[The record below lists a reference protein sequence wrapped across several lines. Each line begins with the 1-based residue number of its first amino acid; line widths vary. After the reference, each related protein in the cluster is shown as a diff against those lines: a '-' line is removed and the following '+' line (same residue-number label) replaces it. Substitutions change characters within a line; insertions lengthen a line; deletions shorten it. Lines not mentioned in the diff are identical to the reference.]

1 MSLQSRTRWRVSLV
15 GALTVATGMSLCAL
29 PAAHATPDGHW
40 TTLSKGDVRTV
51 QQPSVHRFGHDVQ
64 VVWTQ
69 PQGQKYAL
77 WTQILKPN
85 GNPSGRPTRI
95 LVWEALI
102 PDPVIFGIGSERVI
116 AFSGLRTGDITDP
129 YTNGAEYYL
138 TSHDGRSWTLG
149 HGSLSASTS
158 AFGSYGTA
166 AIDYN
171 GSPLVAFT
179 EASSSRISFHH
190 GIDSHS
196 PATSADGHTADTGN
210 FAYNTGLGQDAST
223 ADVWAVWYSN
233 SGKPATNGVDA
244 QRLFP
249 SMGSLVQGPASSKSR
264 GGSAT
269 STAPDQDLPA
279 VSRPA
284 KAGGGVYTAYATPK
298 DNAVVVW
305 RIGAS
310 RPAFTIKAVA
320 TVGQVSLSSGPK
332 GRLWVYWRD
341 GSGHLR
347 ATRSNAAATRAGAI
361 RSIAPPRGTTA
372 YRTAGDGSH
381 GSLNLVSL
389 FAGGRGRM
397 ESALVL
403 PGLTGSAARSWH
415 QGHRYK
421 VKVTDA
427 GAAVKGA
434 VVHFGGHKAR
444 TNRRGIARL
453 HVANGAS
460 LGRSVVSINHHGYAG
475 ARLKVKVKR

>member
-1 MSLQSRTRWRVSLV
+1 MSVQSRTRWRASLV
-15 GALTVATGMSLCAL
+15 GTLTLATGLSLCAL
-29 PAAHATPDGHW
+29 PAAQATPDGHW
-40 TTLSKGDVRTV
+40 TVLSKGDVRTV

-69 PQGQKYAL
+69 PDGQKSAL
-77 WTQILKPN
+77 WTQILRPN
-85 GNPSGRPTRI
+85 GKPAGAPVRI
-95 LVWEALI
+95 LVWEGLI

-129 YTNGAEYYL
+129 YTTGAEYYL

-149 HGSLSASTS
+149 HGSLSASNS

-196 PATSADGHTADTGN
+196 PSTSPDGHTSNTGN

-223 ADVWAVWYSN
+223 SAVWAVWYSN

-249 SMGSLVQGPASSKSR
+249 SMGSLVHAPASSKAH

-284 KAGGGVYTAYATPK
+284 KAGGGVYTAYATPA
-298 DNAVVVW
+298 DGSIAVW
-305 RIGAS
+305 RVGTS

-320 TVGQVSLSSGPK
+320 TVGQVSMSRGPK

-341 GSGHLR
+341 GSGNLR
-347 ATRSNAAATRAGAI
+347 ATRSNRAATRAGAI
-361 RSIAPPRGTTA
+361 RSIAPPHGTTA

-389 FAGGRGRM
+389 FAGGKGHM
-397 ESALVL
+397 ESARVL
-403 PGLTGSAARSWH
+403 PGLTGSAARHWH
-415 QGHRYK
+415 RGHRYS

-427 GAAVKGA
+427 GARVKGA
-434 VVHFGGHKAR
+434 IVRFGGHKVR
-444 TNRRGIARL
+444 TNRHGIAHLR
-453 HVANGAS
+453 VARGAS
-460 LGRSVVSINHHGYAG
+460 LGRSRVRISRHGYAG
-475 ARLKVKVKR
+475 AHLRIKIKR